1 MVASVLRINQYLD
14 DNGDGTGNKNAIG
27 NYSLGVENFY
37 YQSTGYSTINRM
49 IVSIEDGQN
58 MRAEYYAALN
68 GPLTNGI
75 LIKIIDSD
83 GLTELRDI
91 TDNVPIVA
99 NAQWGALCYDVD
111 IKTWGAGNE
120 VLLVRW
126 TFSAAGIDPIS
137 LSPGQSLRV
146 ILNDDFTGLVRH
158 GFMIQGQIKP

>member
-1 MVASVLRINQYLD
+1 MVAPVLRINQYLD
-14 DNGDGTGNKNAIG
+14 DNGDGTGNKNANG
-27 NYSLGVENFY
+27 NYSGAVENFY
-37 YQSTGYSTINRM
+37 YESRGYSTIHRM

-68 GPLTNGI
+68 APLTNGI
-75 LIKIIDSD
+75 LVKIVDSD
-83 GLTELRDI
+83 LTEIIDI
-91 TDNVPIVA
+91 TDNIPIVS

-111 IKTWGAGNE
+111 IKTWGAGDE
-120 VLLVRW
+120 VLLARW

-158 GFMIQGQIKP
+158 GFKIQGQIKP